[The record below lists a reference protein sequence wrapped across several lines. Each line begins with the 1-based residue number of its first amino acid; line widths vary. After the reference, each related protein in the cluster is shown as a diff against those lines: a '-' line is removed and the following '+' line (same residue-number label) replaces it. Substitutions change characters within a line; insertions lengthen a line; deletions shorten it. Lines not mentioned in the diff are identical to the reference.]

1 MLKTEQH
8 LCNCSRGAWRC
19 LDKRMRLV
27 WRLVKTNVEMWL
39 YLYYYW
45 PILSSVTYPMN
56 VQFHCNNNIT
66 SDYTHCSSQTNL
78 LHYQRRKS
86 NVDHFSRNMYK
97 KDYHQFQAKHFPFK
111 LIFQMFSRNIYKKY
125 IIKKFLVNN
134 L

>member
-8 LCNCSRGAWRC
+8 LCNCLRGAWRC
-19 LDKRMRLV
+19 LDKRMRRV
-27 WRLVKTNVEMWL
+27 CRLVKTNVKMWL

-78 LHYQRRKS
+78 LHYQRKKS

-97 KDYHQFQAKHFPFK
+97 KNDHHFQAKHFPCKLSLSWLFK
-111 LIFQMFSRNIYKKY
+111 YFQETFIKNI
-125 IIKKFLVNN
+125 
-134 L
+134 